1 MNKKIIYINE
11 SQGKSDDPNLKN
23 LEKLDS
29 NEIALILSSN
39 TLILMKHWIKFQQ
52 EWVSN
57 ICKQFK
63 DYEKYL
69 IIMYLISKSWEDDSI
84 LFKFYSM
91 EEYYSQDNIRL
102 PNISL
107 SELSEN
113 LKVPK
118 ETIRRK
124 LIELEKHNFIKREGQ
139 KIFLSQSVLDLQKPE
154 NSIKN
159 MSIFLE
165 KVSIILSAQDGFGTS
180 IKREEIEL
188 YFKKY
193 FTIFWNFYFKLQ
205 IPFLV
210 RWKTIFGD
218 LETWVVWANM
228 GINQNIILE
237 KNLKGAVIKNNN
249 LITKKK
255 NYIENIINMGDNDA
269 NESMRGVNASSIS
282 EISSIPRA
290 TVMRKLNKLSK
301 DKIIKRNKKLEYF
314 LTGQGRLNKKI
325 KANYFINQKNIALFV
340 TDIFNLIKRSS
351 LEIGDNK

>member
-11 SQGKSDDPNLKN
+11 SQKKSDDLNLNN
-23 LEKLDS
+23 LEKFDC
-29 NEIALILSSN
+29 NEIAYILSAN
-39 TLILMKHWIKFQQ
+39 QQILMKYWIKFQQ
-52 EWVSN
+52 EWTSN
-57 ICKQFK
+57 SYKQFK
-63 DYEKYL
+63 DYDRYIVLIYL
-69 IIMYLISKSWEDDSI
+69 VSKSWEDDLD
-84 LFKFYSM
+84 LFKIYSID
-91 EEYYSQDNIRL
+91 EYYSKEEIRL

-107 SELSEN
+107 LELSEN
-113 LKVPK
+113 LKIPK

-124 LIELEKHNFIKREGQ
+124 LVELEEQSLIKRKSQ
-139 KIFLSQSVLDLQKPE
+139 KIFLTQSALNMQKPE

-165 KVSIILSAQDGFGTS
+165 KVSIILSAQDWFGPS
-180 IKREEIEL
+180 INRGDIEL

-193 FTIFWNFYFKLQ
+193 YSIFWNRYFKLQ

-218 LETWVVWANM
+218 LESWVIWANM

-249 LITKKK
+249 LRTKKK

-325 KANYFINQKNIALFV
+325 KANYFVNQKNIALFV